1 MDMSLGI
8 SLEKSRHDHAAEGVD
23 AVQLIGVSKTYRMGK
38 TDVPALQG
46 IDLAINRENFTF
58 LIGPS
63 GSGKTTLLNLIGCID
78 RPSQGEINIMGSP
91 VARLSDNEVS
101 DFRNRHIGYIFQSF
115 NLIEVLSVFENVEYP
130 LILQKM
136 PATQRSEI
144 VGEILNAVGL
154 WDRREHWPEQ
164 LSGGQRQRVA
174 IARALAKRPDLVL
187 ADEPTANLDSR
198 TSHDIIELMLK
209 MQQQYRTTFIF
220 STHDRDVMGYADNVI
235 ALKDGSIE
243 STGTQSW

>member
-1 MDMSLGI
+1 MDMSFSNLPDKKRQAHPAG
-8 SLEKSRHDHAAEGVD
+8 DVD
-23 AVQLIGVSKTYRMGK
+23 AVELVGVSRTYRMGK

-46 IDLAINRENFTF
+46 VDLAIKRENFTF
-58 LIGPS
+58 LVGPS

-78 RPSQGEINIMGSP
+78 RPSKGKISIMGSP
-91 VARLSDNEVS
+91 VAQLADDELS

-115 NLIEVLSVFENVEYP
+115 NLIEVLSAFENVEYP

-136 PATQRSEI
+136 PAAQRSEI

-154 WDRREHWPEQ
+154 WDRRDHWPEQ

-198 TSHDIIELMLK
+198 TSHEIIELMLE

-220 STHDRDVMGYADNVI
+220 STHDREVMGYADNVV
-235 ALKDGSIE
+235 ALRDGLIE
-243 STGTQSW
+243 SKDMQS